1 MKTYS
6 DLVAEAKSRIREV
19 PPQEVAA
26 MLRADGAARPVVID
40 LREPNEWNLGH
51 LPGALHVPRGRLE
64 SQIEARVRRD
74 QPVVLYCQGG
84 SRSALAADTLRQMGY
99 ARVVSMAGG
108 FRDWAVSGGEVEG

>member
-1 MKTYS
+1 MKTYT
-6 DLVAEAKSRIREV
+6 DLVAEAKARIREV

-26 MLRADGAARPVVID
+26 MLRAPERPVVID

-51 LPGALHVPRGRLE
+51 LPGALHIPRGRLE
-64 SQIEARVRRD
+64 GQIEARVRRD

-84 SRSALAADTLRQMGY
+84 SRSALAADTLREMGFEK
-99 ARVVSMAGG
+99 VVSMAGG